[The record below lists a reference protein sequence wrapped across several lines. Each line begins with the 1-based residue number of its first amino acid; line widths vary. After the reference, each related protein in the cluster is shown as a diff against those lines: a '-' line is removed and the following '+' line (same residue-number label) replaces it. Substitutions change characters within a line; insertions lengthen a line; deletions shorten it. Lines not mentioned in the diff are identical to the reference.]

1 MKEKGFT
8 LIELVVVI
16 SLIGI
21 LMSIIT
27 PSYASYKR
35 KADLYRNI
43 AYSNLIVENTVS
55 AFYVND
61 VIDKTDLKNKIEETQ
76 EIKVQ
81 NINYDG
87 VSNFIFD
94 YMIKETNLKISV
106 NVKSKK
112 FIIKDANNNEIYNQ

>member
-1 MKEKGFT
+1 MKKKGFT

-16 SLIGI
+16 SLIAI

-27 PSYASYKR
+27 PNYAYYKR

-43 AYSNLIVENTVS
+43 AYSNLIVETTVS
-55 AFYVND
+55 AFYVNN
-61 VIDKTDLKNKIEETQ
+61 IINKIDLKSKIEENQ
-76 EIKVQ
+76 EIKVE

-87 VSNFIFD
+87 LSNFIFD
-94 YMIKETNLKISV
+94 YMVKETKLNLNV

-112 FIIKDANNNEIYNQ
+112 FIIKDANNNEIYSQ